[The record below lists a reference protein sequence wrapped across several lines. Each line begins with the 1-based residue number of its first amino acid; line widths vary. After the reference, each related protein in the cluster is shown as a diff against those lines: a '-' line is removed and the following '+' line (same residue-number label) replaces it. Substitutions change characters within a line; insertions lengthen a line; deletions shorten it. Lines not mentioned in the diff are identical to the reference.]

1 MIAFRDRTHDEI
13 ENSLNSI
20 DVVEARQK
28 RKNDVNTKCFIRSAQ
43 KEEEDDDDDS
53 DQFDPWLRRVRYLCA
68 RSMRR

>member
-1 MIAFRDRTHDEI
+1 MIAFRDGTHDEI

-43 KEEEDDDDDS
+43 KDEDDSQS
-53 DQFDPWLRRVRYLCA
+53 DPCLRRVRYLCA